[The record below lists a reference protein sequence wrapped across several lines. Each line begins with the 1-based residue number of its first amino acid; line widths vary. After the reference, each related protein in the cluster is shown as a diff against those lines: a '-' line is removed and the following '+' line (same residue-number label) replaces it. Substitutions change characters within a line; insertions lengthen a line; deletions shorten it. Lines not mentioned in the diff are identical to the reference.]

1 MIENPRTVG
10 RSIDRSIGR
19 GGRGGGWEHATIQD
33 RDARLGCRT
42 ASQRLASRN
51 KKRSTTAAVT
61 PTWST
66 TTMID
71 RCSCRAVSAAGASHR
86 RSWRSVRGSARVT
99 RREET
104 GNWTK
109 RSRVAR
115 ATRAPSAPRAR
126 GSTVPQTSQ
135 RDYSL
140 PPWSRC
146 AGCALA
152 ALSSGGGHLPPRS
165 FLRDK
170 PSSRCGWSRTR
181 RCADTRRPGASAGC
195 RSCPS
200 PRGTRTRPG
209 TGTTSPSGSAAVYAS
224 SPSASGASAAAGP
237 APAPR
242 TSPPPGAIISA
253 RALAC
258 CNVPPRINN
267 ATREKSL
274 LPTLPVHVL
283 PLLEVLVL
291 RVRIRQI
298 IVLVLSTFPAAQV
311 AGHEPDQQ
319 SGQRA
324 SYHGHH

>member
-1 MIENPRTVG
+1 MIVVMIAYSAILVDWIDARIGLKGNRGSSGERKERGTKGNEKRKGKFEKMTRDLTLARSHGRVG
-10 RSIDRSIGR
+10 EWVGNVC
-19 GGRGGGWEHATIQD
+19 GEHAAIQD

-51 KKRSTTAAVT
+51 KKPSTTAAVTRPT

-71 RCSCRAVSAAGASHR
+71 ICSCRAVSAAGASHR

-115 ATRAPSAPRAR
+115 ATLAPWAPRAR
-126 GSTVPQTSQ
+126 GSTVPLTSQ

-152 ALSSGGGHLPPRS
+152 ALSSGDGHLPPRS

-181 RCADTRRPGASAGC
+181 RCADTRRPGGSEGC
-195 RSCPS
+195 RNCPS

-209 TGTTSPSGSAAVYAS
+209 TGTAFPSGSVVVCAS
-224 SPSASGASAAAGP
+224 FLSASGAWAAAEPGQ
-237 APAPR
+237 AR
-242 TSPPPGAIISA
+242 RRSPPPGAVISA
-253 RALAC
+253 PALAC
-258 CNVPPRINN
+258 CNI
-267 ATREKSL
+267 
-274 LPTLPVHVL
+274 
-283 PLLEVLVL
+283 
-291 RVRIRQI
+291 
-298 IVLVLSTFPAAQV
+298 
-311 AGHEPDQQ
+311 
-319 SGQRA
+319 
-324 SYHGHH
+324 HGG